1 MAYDKDKK
9 VQRDIAMGTT
19 HTIEGT
25 MHKKALERDAYHPKP
40 VQINIP
46 PVTHGPYIGSKPQN
60 PAVGGNVSQ
69 DVPSSPSW
77 VSEFVDKHYPKTVPL
92 PLYFVLACVGCL
104 IGVLIGHASGNAIG
118 DGLLGAA
125 LGFFA
130 IPIVVIG
137 FHLAIR
143 ALAVAAVVYVLYLI
157 IRHMGK

>member
-25 MHKKALERDAYHPKP
+25 MHKKGLERDAYHPKP
-40 VQINIP
+40 RQIYTP
-46 PVTHGPYIGSKPQN
+46 PITHEPYIGSKPKN
-60 PAVGGNVSQ
+60 SPVGNASP
-69 DVPSSPSW
+69 DVPRSQSW
-77 VSEFVDKHYPKTVPL
+77 VSEFVDKHYPKNVPL

-118 DGLLGAA
+118 DGVLGAA

-130 IPIVVIG
+130 IPMVVIG

-143 ALAVAAVVYVLYLI
+143 ALAVAAVVYVLYFI
-157 IRHMGK
+157 ITHMGK